1 MQMNF
6 ISVVSSNLEA
16 IACNGDNL
24 VIKFKSGGIYEYI
37 GAAKEFDNLYNAP
50 SKGKYFHQF
59 IRDNYKAES
68 LN

>member
-1 MQMNF
+1 MNF
-6 ISVVSSNLEA
+6 IPVVSSDLEA
-16 IACNGDNL
+16 IACNGNNL

-59 IRDNYKAES
+59 IRDNYTPNK